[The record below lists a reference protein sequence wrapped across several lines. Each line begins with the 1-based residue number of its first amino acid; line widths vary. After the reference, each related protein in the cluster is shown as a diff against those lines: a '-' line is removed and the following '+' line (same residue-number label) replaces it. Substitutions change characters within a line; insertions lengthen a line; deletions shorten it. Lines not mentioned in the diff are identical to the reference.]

1 MNKFECEELTRI
13 AYAMYN
19 LQILLADEKHIFRSW
34 YSMLSDIDYD
44 VASDAFNDLA
54 IYANFLPRPG
64 EIRRKAIDTIT
75 GGESHPDAAT
85 AWGILQTMRKATESG
100 QFYQGE
106 RPEAMIEAM
115 SLLGGS
121 ASDLHTNGDR
131 ETFVRVYNKVVE
143 KLEQKKYKKTGNLT
157 VVDDNA

>member
-19 LQILLADEKHIFRSW
+19 LQILLSDEKHIFRSW
-34 YSMLSDIDYD
+34 FAMLSDIEYD
-44 VASDAFNDLA
+44 VASEAFNDLA

-64 EIRRKAIDTIT
+64 EVRRRAIDMTT
-75 GGESHPDAAT
+75 GGEKHPDAAT
-85 AWGILQTMRKATESG
+85 SWGILQSMRKATEGG

-106 RPEAMIEAM
+106 RPEAMIETM
-115 SLLGGS
+115 SLLGAS
-121 ASDLHTNGDR
+121 ANDLHTNGDR

-143 KLEQKKYKKTGNLT
+143 KLEQKKYKKVSNLT
-157 VVDDNA
+157 VMDDNA

>member
-19 LQILLADEKHIFRSW
+19 IQILLAEEKHIFRSW
-34 YSMLSDIDYD
+34 YGMLSDIDFD
-44 VASDAFNDLA
+44 VASEAFNDLA
-54 IYANFLPRPG
+54 IYASFLPRPG
-64 EIRRKAIDTIT
+64 EVRRRAIDMTT
-75 GGESHPDAAT
+75 GGEKHPDAAT
-85 AWGILQTMRKATESG
+85 AWGILQAMRKATEGG

-106 RPEAMIEAM
+106 RPEAMIETM

-121 ASDLHTNGDR
+121 ANDLHTNGDR

-143 KLEQKKYKKTGNLT
+143 KLEQKKYKKSSNLT
-157 VVDDNA
+157 VVDEDA

>member
-1 MNKFECEELTRI
+1 MDKFECEELTRI

-19 LQILLADEKHIFRSW
+19 IPIMLAEEKHVFRSW
-34 YSMLSDIDYD
+34 FSMLSDIEYE
-44 VASDAFNDLA
+44 VANEAFTDLA
-54 IYANFLPRPG
+54 VYSNFMPRPG
-64 EIRRKAIDTIT
+64 EVRRKAIDTIT

-121 ASDLHTNGDR
+121 ANDLHTNGDR

-143 KLEQKKYKKTGNLT
+143 KLEQKKYKKTSYLT
-157 VVDDNA
+157 VVDEDA